1 MPSCE
6 QRGSPRLGRGPRA
19 LPGGSPSRAPCFF
32 CSLLSAIALLTGGGP
47 GTVPAP
53 HPGLPIGAALAC
65 NRVQVK
71 GRAPAPSAPPRSV
84 RRHAR
89 SVYPPATFER
99 RKQFGAPV
107 YVSRH
112 PGVTALIGDTLS
124 SAREAIAKGGVRE
137 VHLVLLD
144 ADGLAVE
151 QYGFAVDAAL
161 EPAVPVTLDEA
172 TMLFGGA
179 LTKLALLGTLVP
191 ALGAGR
197 GVDSFTVALVC
208 DRPADRE
215 LGTGASRVA
224 RLALAEGRLAA
235 QAPGPGGA
243 APVPASGPAL
253 TEALWLRAGPRDPEV
268 SLVPGSADPAVPLL
282 RPLKVVE
289 AGRVRV
295 AVSWLGRE

>member
-1 MPSCE
+1 MK
-6 QRGSPRLGRGPRA
+6 L
-19 LPGGSPSRAPCFF
+19 LRAP
-32 CSLLSAIALLTGGGP
+32 
-47 GTVPAP
+47 
-53 HPGLPIGAALAC
+53 
-65 NRVQVK
+65 R
-71 GRAPAPSAPPRSV
+71 RA

-89 SVYPPATFER
+89 SVYPAATFER

-144 ADGLAVE
+144 AEGVAVE

-161 EPAVPVTLDEA
+161 DPAVPVTLDEA

-179 LTKLALLGTLVP
+179 LTKISLLGTLVP
-191 ALGAGR
+191 ALEAHR

-215 LGTGASRVA
+215 LGAGASRVA
-224 RLALAEGRLAA
+224 RQALAEGRLAA

-295 AVSWLGRE
+295 AVSWLGRG